1 MVSTKLVL
9 RAARLRALNLALAL
23 ATLAGLCAFAPQ
35 RAEAGVRVSFP
46 DSVEPGTIVIS
57 AHQRKLY
64 LVNGDGTA
72 MSYPIAVPKRG
83 KEWSGST
90 YVAAKHDHPD
100 WSPPEA
106 VRRDHPELPNLIPGG
121 SPHNPMGARAIV
133 LERNEVAIH
142 GTTNKMRASIGTAA
156 SYGCIRM
163 RNEDVSDLYNRV
175 SVGTP
180 VIMEP

>member
-1 MVSTKLVL
+1 MVTKLVL

-23 ATLAGLCAFAPQ
+23 ATVVGLGAAAPQ
-35 RAEAGVRVSFP
+35 KAEAGARVSFL
-46 DSVEPGTIVIS
+46 DSVAPGTIVIS
-57 AHQRKLY
+57 AHQRRLY

-90 YVAAKHDHPD
+90 YVASMHAHPD

-106 VRRDHPELPNLIPGG
+106 VRRDHPNLPDVIPGG

-142 GTTNKMRASIGTAA
+142 GTTNKMRASIGSAA

>member
-1 MVSTKLVL
+1 MVLTKLVS

-23 ATLAGLCAFAPQ
+23 AALAGLSAFASQ
-35 RAEAGVRVSFP
+35 KAEAGARVTFS
-46 DSVEPGTIVIS
+46 DSVQPGTIVIS

-72 MSYPIAVPKRG
+72 IAYPIAVPKRG

-100 WSPPEA
+100 WSPPDA
-106 VRRDHPELPNLIPGG
+106 VRRDHPGLPNVIPGG

-133 LERNEVAIH
+133 LERDETAIH
-142 GTTNKMRASIGTAA
+142 GTTNKMRGSIGTAA

>member
-1 MVSTKLVL
+1 MDLTKLVS
-9 RAARLRALNLALAL
+9 RAARLRVFNLALAL
-23 ATLAGLCAFAPQ
+23 AALGGLWAFAPQ
-35 RAEAGVRVSFP
+35 TAEAGARVAFP
-46 DSVEPGTIVIS
+46 DVAPGTIVIS
-57 AHQRKLY
+57 AHQRRLY

-72 MSYPIAVPKRG
+72 ISYPIAVPKRG
-83 KEWSGST
+83 REWAGST
-90 YVAAKHDHPD
+90 YVASMQAHPD
-100 WSPPEA
+100 WSPPAA
-106 VRRDHPELPNLIPGG
+106 VRADHPELPNLIPGG

-133 LERNEVAIH
+133 LARDETAIH